1 MIEIEN
7 LQKYFVEDKI
17 FVTEHAA
24 ERFRQRGIRISDIR
38 NAVNFGEIM
47 NCLACKNGT
56 MTDSFETYF
65 AKLKTGYAI
74 IKNVPC
80 KKCEQCGEILFS
92 ASVIEKIEILIENVE
107 KISSK
112 IFIFDYKKA
121 A

>member
-1 MIEIEN
+1 
-7 LQKYFVEDKI
+7 
-17 FVTEHAA
+17 
-24 ERFRQRGIRISDIR
+24 
-38 NAVNFGEIM
+38 M
-47 NCLACKNGT
+47 NCLVCKNGA

-74 IKNVPC
+74 IENVPC

-92 ASVIEKIEILIENVE
+92 ASVIEKIENLLKNLE

-112 IFIFDYKKA
+112 IFIFDYKQA

>member
-1 MIEIEN
+1 
-7 LQKYFVEDKI
+7 
-17 FVTEHAA
+17 
-24 ERFRQRGIRISDIR
+24 
-38 NAVNFGEIM
+38 M
-47 NCLACKNGT
+47 NCLICKNGT

-74 IKNVPC
+74 I
-80 KKCEQCGEILFS
+80 GEILFS

-112 IFIFDYKKA
+112 IFIFDYKNA